1 MCPRIPD
8 NIFYSLKFFLNKWNN
23 HVWVGISQEGKKTR
37 SQMDSC
43 VIAEKEFFYKTITL
57 HTVYSYSCIAFK
69 LLKLFSLLTLLDD

>member
-1 MCPRIPD
+1 MPTHSRQHFLQFKVFFKQMKQPR
-8 NIFYSLKFFLNKWNN
+8 L
-23 HVWVGISQEGKKTR
+23 GISQEGKKTR